1 MPALSKKTVKILGM
15 CGSLRYDSHN
25 SKLLKFSLERQSSRV
40 KHCDHFIANLNL
52 PLFNEDI
59 ENSKGIPPEV
69 YKLAQNIKDSHAI
82 FISTP
87 EYNKNLSGVLKNA
100 LDWTSRVKPQPW
112 KGKPIIILSA
122 ASGQSGGERA
132 QYSLRQCLIPFDPV
146 LFFAPEITVP
156 DASNAF
162 DEDNVPKSKIIIE
175 KIDRQLLN
183 LEPYLV

>member
-1 MPALSKKTVKILGM
+1 M
-15 CGSLRYDSHN
+15 CGSLRSDSHN
-25 SKLLKFSLERQSSRV
+25 SKLLKFSLERLS
-40 KHCDHFIANLNL
+40 
-52 PLFNEDI
+52 
-59 ENSKGIPPEV
+59 SKGIPPEV
-69 YKLAQNIKDSHAI
+69 YELVQNIKESHAI

-87 EYNKNLSGVLKNA
+87 EYNKNVSGILKNA

-162 DEDNVPKSKIIIE
+162 DEEDLVNFEKKI
-175 KIDRQLLN
+175 LSFL
-183 LEPYLV
+183 